1 MDQPAEAFPAHNAHT
16 GHSGRRMRPPGG
28 RVLLQCPVGPVGIV
42 MIYVLAE
49 DQPQVPFTGDQHPV
63 QALAAGTGDPAFRDR
78 VRPRRLHRRLDDPH
92 TDRVNTASDAAVNL
106 VSRSRIKNL
115 TLSARFSRFI
125 SRLRA
130 CWVTHSPVGW
140 AVIPA
145 RCTRRVPCSMK
156 N

>member
-1 MDQPAEAFPAHNAHT
+1 VQ
-16 GHSGRRMRPPGG
+16 RP
-28 RVLLQCPVGPVGIV
+28 VWPVGVVVIGIFT
-42 MIYVLAE
+42 E

-63 QALAAGTGDPAFRDR
+63 QALTVGTGNPPFRDR
-78 VRPRRLHRRLDDPH
+78 VRTGCLNGRLDDPH
-92 TDRVNTASDAAVNL
+92 TRAVKTASNAMVNL

-115 TLSARFSRFI
+115 TPPARSSRFI

-145 RCTRRVPCSMK
+145 S
-156 N
+156 